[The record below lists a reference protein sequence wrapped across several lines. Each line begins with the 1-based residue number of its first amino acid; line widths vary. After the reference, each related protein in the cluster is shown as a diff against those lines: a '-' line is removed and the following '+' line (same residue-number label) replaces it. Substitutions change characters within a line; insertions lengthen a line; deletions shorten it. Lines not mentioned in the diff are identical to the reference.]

1 VTNVN
6 RVGGGGRW
14 RNGYWTQRIVLL
26 LGEESKMKM
35 DRKYVVRRRVVAAV
49 VFALVISLFTY
60 ATRDV
65 CYVGKDGNWLGY
77 GSCLEMID
85 KVTGEANK

>member
-1 VTNVN
+1 
-6 RVGGGGRW
+6 
-14 RNGYWTQRIVLL
+14 
-26 LGEESKMKM
+26 MKM

-49 VFALVISLFTY
+49 IFTLIIGLFTY

-77 GSCLEMID
+77 GSCSEMID
-85 KVTGEANK
+85 KVIGEANK